1 MTRSTEDL
9 MKWMQMYLVGYFI
22 VLAGVAAALWKLG
35 VIERVGPAWTA
46 IGIVIA
52 IGLGV
57 MVSVSGSGNKET
69 VEIDQKR

>member
-1 MTRSTEDL
+1 
-9 MKWMQMYLVGYFI
+9 MKWMQVYLVGYVI
-22 VLAGVAAALWKLG
+22 VLGGFIAALWKLG
-35 VIERVGPAWTA
+35 VIDRVGPVWTT

>member
-1 MTRSTEDL
+1 
-9 MKWMQMYLVGYFI
+9 MKWMQMYLVGYVI
-22 VLAGVAAALWKLG
+22 VLSGLIAALWKLG
-35 VIERVGPAWTA
+35 VIERAGPVWTM